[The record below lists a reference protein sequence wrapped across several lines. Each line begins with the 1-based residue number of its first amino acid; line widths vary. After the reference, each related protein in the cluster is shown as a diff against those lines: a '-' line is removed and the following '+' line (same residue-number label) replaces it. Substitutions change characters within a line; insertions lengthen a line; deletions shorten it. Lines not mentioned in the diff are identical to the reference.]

1 MRPLVLCLALCAL
14 GCPDR
19 SISPVDPVPSPVFI
33 KDIPVSADIDLLF
46 VIDNSRSTADKQK
59 IFTGNFPNFVASLER
74 FPGGLPNVH
83 VGVVSSTI
91 DIGVGD
97 FGAVCHTAGS
107 QNGALQNAPLDPAA
121 TCTPATT
128 DRFLVDVAQ
137 ADGRRTRNYQGE
149 LSAALACVAQ
159 VGEGG
164 CGFEA
169 PLEAMKRA
177 LDGSHRE
184 NDGFLRRGAFLA
196 VVFLV
201 DEDDCSG
208 TPALF
213 TKSTAVVGAN
223 DFRCTQ
229 AAYACDQP
237 ISPTLPGAYT
247 NCGVRHDG
255 LLNNP
260 GEYAQFLS
268 SLQGPSRVAVALI
281 AGDPQT
287 SLATGQL
294 PAPLPPEF
302 GLLPSCRAVI
312 AGNPAVGRPA
322 LRLAEFLGN
331 FGDRGL
337 FGTVCQSDYTQTLD
351 DIGRLLF
358 RAVSPCLEGKIDTD
372 DQDAANPGLQPNC
385 TVSELQDP
393 DSDAQ
398 IETLIPPCPMIADQ
412 EPDLAGEAACWW
424 VKPSATCAT
433 ETQLELEVQRAG
445 APPPN
450 TTIRVSCVVTVP

>member
-1 MRPLVLCLALCAL
+1 MRPLVLCLALFAL

-19 SISPVDPVPSPVFI
+19 SISSVDPVQNPVFV

-59 IFTGNFPNFVASLER
+59 IFTGNFPNFVASLAR

-83 VGVVSSTI
+83 IGVVTSTI

-97 FGAVCHTAGS
+97 FGAVCHSTGS
-107 QNGALQNAPLDPAA
+107 QNGALQNAPLDPQA
-121 TCTPATT
+121 TCTPGTA
-128 DRFLVDVAQ
+128 DRFLEDVAQ

-159 VGEGG
+159 VGEAG

-177 LDGSHRE
+177 LDGSRRE
-184 NDGFLRRGAFLA
+184 NAGFLRRGAFLA

-201 DEDDCSG
+201 DEDDCSAA
-208 TPALF
+208 PALF
-213 TKSTAVVGAN
+213 TKSTSVVGAN

-237 ISPTLPGAYT
+237 ISPTQPGAYT
-247 NCGVRHDG
+247 NCRVRHDG
-255 LLNNP
+255 LLTNP
-260 GEYAQFLS
+260 GAYAQFLT
-268 SLQGPSRVAVALI
+268 SLDGPSGIAVAVI
-281 AGDPQT
+281 AGDPQP
-287 SLATGQL
+287 SLATGPL
-294 PAPLPPEF
+294 PLPLPPDF

-312 AGNPAVGRPA
+312 AGNPTLGRPA
-322 LRLAEFLGN
+322 LRLAEFRGN

-337 FGTVCQSDYTQTLD
+337 LSTVCQSDYTQTLD
-351 DIGRLLF
+351 DIGKLLF
-358 RAVSPCLEGKIDTD
+358 RAVSPCLEGQIDTD
-372 DQDAANPGLQPNC
+372 DQDAANPGLQPDC
-385 TVSELQDP
+385 TVSALQDP
-393 DSDAQ
+393 GTDAQ
-398 IETLIPPCPMIADQ
+398 VETLLPPCRMIADQ
-412 EPDLAGEAACWW
+412 APDLAGAPACWW
-424 VKPSATCAT
+424 VKPSPTCAT
-433 ETQLELEVQRAG
+433 ETQLELQIERAG

-450 TTIRVSCVVTVP
+450 TTVRVSCAVTRP